1 MSVQSRFLL
10 PFFLDKKWELRYNK
24 KGITQL
30 TDARKT
36 ARECGV
42 IAADRLGNSIPQ
54 NRVAFFIFTPR
65 SIAMS
70 FTYKGLQAQTKRH
83 IITDEEIDRQI
94 EKLRQ
99 SNPRIALVNDRPTEV
114 GDEVVLDYAGFCDG
128 EQFMGGTAENQTLV
142 LGSGMFIPGFEE
154 QLVDKV
160 PGEKVIVKVTFPTEY
175 HAENLAGKEA
185 EFHCTI
191 HQIRV
196 KTAYDLD
203 DTFAQEV
210 GGCYTFEEMRTEL
223 GKSLQSY
230 VDERGEMDLQDQ
242 LLRQAAAT
250 LDFTVTEEALEAA
263 VTEQIHNLEAQLA
276 RQGLTLD
283 MYCSF
288 TKSTVEDLR
297 KDAASAAET
306 ALRTQATVDK
316 IVELENLTASE
327 QEIGEALAVIA
338 KQNNMT
344 VEQIKPY
351 YDAEFE
357 QAIIKSVLTSKV
369 MHLIRDAADIA
380 VV

>member
-1 MSVQSRFLL
+1 
-10 PFFLDKKWELRYNK
+10 
-24 KGITQL
+24 
-30 TDARKT
+30 
-36 ARECGV
+36 
-42 IAADRLGNSIPQ
+42 
-54 NRVAFFIFTPR
+54 
-65 SIAMS
+65 MS
-70 FTYKGLQAQTKRH
+70 FTYKGLQAQMTRH
-83 IITDEEIDRQI
+83 VITDEEIDRQI
-94 EKLRQ
+94 EKLRE

-142 LGSGMFIPGFEE
+142 LGSGMFIPGFED

-223 GKSLQSY
+223 GKSLQAY

-250 LDFTVTEEALEAA
+250 MDFTVTEEALEAA

-297 KDAASAAET
+297 KDAAAAAEA
-306 ALRTQATVDK
+306 ALRTQAAVDQ

-327 QEIGEALAVIA
+327 AEIGEALAVIA

-357 QAIIKSVLTSKV
+357 QAITKSVLTSKV